1 MIGRLPSIRLIVA
14 DVDGTLLGASREI
27 SPRVRD
33 AIRAARSR
41 GVQVALCTG
50 RPMFA
55 TRRYIEELQLSG
67 FHIVDGGATILD
79 PFTGAVL
86 YRHGFTPALAR
97 DLLGYAQREGI
108 CLELY
113 SGDAYYV
120 EAENEHSRLHTEVMR
135 HPPVVRPL
143 ADVVEHL
150 PVTKMETLATNDE
163 ERARL
168 RAMAVHFAGSVDWGW
183 SYAPGMTADFVNII
197 PKGVS
202 KGQAVVRLIDHAG
215 IPVSQVM
222 GVGDALND
230 EPLLRAVGLP
240 VAMGHAPD
248 ALKRIARWI
257 TSSVEEDGLALA
269 VERYVLSNG
278 REASAL

>member
-1 MIGRLPSIRLIVA
+1 MTGSLPSIRLIVA
-14 DVDGTLLGASREI
+14 DLDGTVLGVSREV

-33 AIRAARSR
+33 AIRAVRRR
-41 GVQVALCTG
+41 GVQMALCTG
-50 RPMFA
+50 RPMFS
-55 TRRYIEELQLSG
+55 TRRYIEELQLTG

-79 PFTGAVL
+79 PFTGLVL

-97 DLLGYAQREGI
+97 HLLDYAQREGI
-108 CLELY
+108 GLEVY

-120 EAENEHSRLHTEVMR
+120 EAEDEHSRLHTGVLR
-135 HPPVVRPL
+135 YPPVVRPL

-150 PVTKMETLATNDE
+150 PITKMETLATNDE

-168 RAMAVHFAGSVDWGW
+168 RAMAVHFADAVDWGW
-183 SYAPGMTADFVNII
+183 SYAPGIVGDFVNII

-202 KGQAVVRLIDHAG
+202 KGQAVVRLINHTG

-222 GVGDALND
+222 GVGDAMND

-240 VAMGHAPD
+240 VAMGHAPE
-248 ALKRIARWI
+248 ALKQVACWI

-269 VERYVLSNG
+269 IERYVLSNG
-278 REASAL
+278 RDAWAS

>member
-1 MIGRLPSIRLIVA
+1 MTGSLPSIRLIVA
-14 DVDGTLLGASREI
+14 DLDGTLLGVSREV
-27 SPRVRD
+27 SPRVRA
-33 AIRAARSR
+33 AIQVARSR
-41 GVQVALCTG
+41 GVQMALCTG
-50 RPMFA
+50 RPMFT
-55 TRRYIEELQLSG
+55 TRRYIEELQLTG

-79 PFTGAVL
+79 PFTGLVL

-97 DLLGYAQREGI
+97 DVLNYAQHEGI
-108 CLELY
+108 GLEVY
-113 SGDAYYV
+113 SGDEYYV
-120 EAENEHSRLHTEVMR
+120 ETADEHSRLHTEVML

-143 ADVVEHL
+143 ADVVEHM
-150 PVTKMETLATNDE
+150 PITKMETMATNDE

-168 RAMAVHFAGSVDWGW
+168 RAMAVHFADSVDWGW
-183 SYAPGMTADFVNII
+183 SYAPGIAADFVNII

-202 KGQAVVRLIDHAG
+202 KGQAVVRLIDHTG
-215 IPVSQVM
+215 IPVAQVM
-222 GVGDALND
+222 GVGDAMND

-248 ALKRIARWI
+248 ALKQVARWI

-278 REASAL
+278 REAWAP